1 MCSST
6 FPNLLSRQA
15 AVFCTDMRSTAFAV
29 SWREVLFC
37 KVTSISKLSMSLMS
51 KWRDKT
57 VIFMKPGGV
66 CLFESGSLMSSFLQL
81 LLLSAPVSVA
91 AFGGFQFKLLQKWDL
106 ALDSGFKI
114 FRMCCDIVPHFQML
128 VTSKVTLTRIRVP
141 TDRGLL

>member
-1 MCSST
+1 M
-6 FPNLLSRQA
+6 
-15 AVFCTDMRSTAFAV
+15 
-29 SWREVLFC
+29 
-37 KVTSISKLSMSLMS
+37 
-51 KWRDKT
+51 
-57 VIFMKPGGV
+57 IFMKPGGV

-128 VTSKVTLTRIRVP
+128 ITSKVTLTRIRVP